1 MGAAVGISVF
11 LVITT
16 FLLHYTVFRWLSGGM
31 SNFAM
36 TAERRIL
43 IIWLLTLSAHV
54 AEVALYAAA
63 YAFGE
68 RTLEIGSLDGLQIV
82 GPLDYFYFSIVAYTS
97 LGMGDI
103 VPSDH
108 LRFITGI
115 ETLNGLLLIAW
126 SSSFIYIAMAK
137 LWSWR
142 TCVEPGWR
150 KPERT

>member
-1 MGAAVGISVF
+1 
-11 LVITT
+11 
-16 FLLHYTVFRWLSGGM
+16 
-31 SNFAM
+31 M
-36 TAERRIL
+36 TAEQRIL
-43 IIWLLTLSAHV
+43 IIWLLTLFAHV
-54 AEVALYAAA
+54 VEVALYAAA

-126 SSSFIYIAMAK
+126 SASFIYIAMAK

-142 TCVEPGWR
+142 TCVEPERR
-150 KPERT
+150 KPK